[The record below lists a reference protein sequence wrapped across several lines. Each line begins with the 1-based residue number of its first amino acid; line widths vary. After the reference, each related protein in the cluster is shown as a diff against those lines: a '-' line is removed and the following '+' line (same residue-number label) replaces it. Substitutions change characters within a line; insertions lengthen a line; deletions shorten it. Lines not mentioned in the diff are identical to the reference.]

1 LHGWH
6 ERGHPPWVHAMR
18 GRRGWLRPL
27 ILSLLLNKGSLNG
40 VEIMD
45 EIQRLTGGL
54 WRPSPGSVYPMLAE
68 MLEEGLV
75 VRRPDGR
82 YELSEAGRA
91 LAQSVLPPPPDP
103 LAALREAVD
112 YVERLAESEPTALR
126 QRLAEIRSLRERLE
140 AVERRLSS
148 TA

>member
-6 ERGHPPWVHAMR
+6 ERGYPPWVHAMR

-27 ILSLLLNKGSLNG
+27 ILSLLLNKGPLNG

-75 VRRPDGR
+75 IRRPDGR

-91 LAQSVLPPPPDP
+91 LAQSVSRPRLTPWPP
-103 LAALREAVD
+103 
-112 YVERLAESEPTALR
+112 
-126 QRLAEIRSLRERLE
+126 
-140 AVERRLSS
+140 
-148 TA
+148 